1 MSKNNISIEVIDN
14 FEGTE
19 IFDYKALEERVNFLS
34 DSIRSSDLIP
44 DEEIYHNPEEYLFD
58 GVFEDN
64 IDKEV
69 VDENTETIGI
79 SYDSLMAEI
88 MFFTD
93 NPSALMN
100 EMEKLSMNEL
110 RRIAEYYDLKKS
122 RKKEELVES
131 IVYFE
136 CSMGNVE
143 AVFRRRKLWFFLN
156 ELKEDNYLNK
166 YILIE

>member
-69 VDENTETIGI
+69 TDENTETIGI

-88 MFFTD
+88 MFFTEICQGSHLFITVD
-93 NPSALMN
+93 VSGRIPRVADHDRLCTPGDFSL
-100 EMEKLSMNEL
+100 KILD
-110 RRIAEYYDLKKS
+110 RR
-122 RKKEELVES
+122 
-131 IVYFE
+131 
-136 CSMGNVE
+136 
-143 AVFRRRKLWFFLN
+143 
-156 ELKEDNYLNK
+156 
-166 YILIE
+166 